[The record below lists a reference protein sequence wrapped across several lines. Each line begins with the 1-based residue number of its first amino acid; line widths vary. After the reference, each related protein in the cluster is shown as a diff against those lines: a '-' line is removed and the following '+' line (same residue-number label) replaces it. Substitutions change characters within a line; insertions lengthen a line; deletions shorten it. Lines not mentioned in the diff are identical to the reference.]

1 MKKES
6 SVLYFTLGTFLLSY
20 TLWGITILGQQ
31 LGWFPQVSNWSMPFY
46 IIGGNGPAIF
56 AYFTLKRVNP
66 SYTFKEYFKN
76 AFALKQKP
84 LHYALTAVMVAI
96 NFCVPAIMGGLS
108 TETSPGL
115 ESMGFSGHI
124 PLYLAIIGAVPIF
137 FFGGG
142 SEELG
147 WRGVLQPKLE
157 KKMHVVPA
165 TMITAV
171 LWTLWHLPL
180 WFMDGTGQV
189 EVNFGLFF
197 LTVIGLSFA
206 LMAIRRVTGSVWLC
220 VLFHCGINSIQG
232 SLPVIDN
239 IANRVVTTAVYIAIS
254 VAILFRNERKTKAET
269 P

>member
-1 MKKES
+1 MKRNPS
-6 SVLYFTLGTFLLSY
+6 ILYFTLGTFLFSY
-20 TLWGITILGQQ
+20 TLWGIVILGQQ
-31 LGWFPQVSNWSMPFY
+31 LGWFPQGSNWVMPFY
-46 IIGGNGPAIF
+46 IIGGNAPPIF
-56 AYFTLKRVNP
+56 AYFALKRAN
-66 SYTFKEYFKN
+66 SGYTLKEYFKN
-76 AFALKQKP
+76 AFAVKQKP
-84 LHYALTAVMVAI
+84 LYYAITIVMVAI
-96 NFCVPAIMGGLS
+96 YFGVPAMIGGLS

-115 ESMGFSGHI
+115 ESIGVSGRI

-147 WRGVLQPKLE
+147 WRGVLQPELE
-157 KKMHVVPA
+157 KKMHVVLA

-171 LWTLWHLPL
+171 FWTLWHLPL
-180 WFMDGTGQV
+180 WFIDGTGQA
-189 EVNFGLFF
+189 EVSFVLFF

-239 IANRVVTTAVYIAIS
+239 VSNKIVTTAVYIAIS
-254 VAILFRNERKTKAET
+254 ITILFWHERKTKATEA
-269 P
+269 